1 VPSPDVSAPVT
12 ASRATSAHGAPGD
25 GAHLTFRPD
34 VEGLR
39 AIAIA
44 AVVAYHVGL
53 PFARGGFVGVDVFFV
68 ISGFLITG
76 LLVREV
82 TSTAHVSLS
91 RFWAR
96 RARRLLPAATLVL
109 AVVAF
114 ASYVVIP
121 AIDHQSVGIDISA
134 SALYVSNMRF
144 AAQATDYLASDAA
157 PSPVLHFWSLGVE
170 EQFYVL
176 WPLLILALAWFGVR
190 RARARGLRVHRGQLA
205 IALALLGIASFG
217 LSLWLTRA
225 VEPWAFF
232 SMPTRAWE
240 FAVGGLVSIGA
251 VELSRLSGPLR
262 RAVGL
267 VGAVLLLGS
276 VVLLTSDV
284 PYPGTAALWP
294 VLGTAALIV
303 AGTTPR
309 DRTVGV
315 ARALSVGPMRWLG
328 RLSYSWYLWHWPA
341 LVLTTAA
348 VGALATPVM
357 LVVALLALVPAYAA
371 YRWIERP
378 LHHSPALVASTRRS
392 LVLGGALSAAA
403 AVCGLVLAS
412 LPGGGALASASTGA
426 AAGDDQTGRGPAA
439 LVTTSPTTRP
449 STSPSAHA
457 SPTATTVSWPS
468 GPLTPSPSSI
478 RGDLPVIYSD
488 GCHLQGRAT
497 TWSTCAFGDTSSS
510 TSVVLFGDSHAA
522 QWFPALEALAKKH
535 SWKLLVRTHAGC
547 PAPDVTIFQR
557 SLKRAYD
564 ECDTW
569 RTAVLAEIAR
579 TRPSLVVATGTRT
592 DSLVDRSTGSR
603 IDESKAAGEWQAGWQ
618 RTLSSLAKAGV
629 PVAVLRD
636 TPWPGRDMAT
646 CVSTHTSN
654 PSACDLATSALD
666 SPAYDVGTVKGF
678 ANAHGVD
685 LSAIICDPDR
695 CPATR
700 GKYVVYRDD
709 SHLTATFARELAP
722 YLYAKL
728 APLLPR

>member
-1 VPSPDVSAPVT
+1 VPSPDVSAPT
-12 ASRATSAHGAPGD
+12 TAPGGVPARD
-25 GAHLTFRPD
+25 AVSSGDRAHLTFRPD

-44 AVVAYHVGL
+44 SVVAYHVGL
-53 PFARGGFVGVDVFFV
+53 PIARGGFVGVDVFFV

-121 AIDHQSVGIDISA
+121 AIDHQSTGIDITA

-205 IALALLGIASFG
+205 IALALLGIASFA
-217 LSLWLTRA
+217 LSLWLTHA

-232 SMPTRAWE
+232 GMPTRAWE

-262 RAVGL
+262 RGIGL
-267 VGAVLLLGS
+267 VGAVVLLGS
-276 VVLLTSDV
+276 IVLLTSDV

-315 ARALSVGPMRWLG
+315 ARALSVGAMRWLG

-348 VGALATPVM
+348 LGVLATPVM

-378 LHHSPALVASTRRS
+378 LHHSPALVASS
-392 LVLGGALSAAA
+392 GAPWCSAAHCRPRPRCA
-403 AVCGLVLAS
+403 AWCWRRC
-412 LPGGGALASASTGA
+412 PGA
-426 AAGDDQTGRGPAA
+426 ARSRARRRVRLPA
-439 LVTTSPTTRP
+439 TTRP
-449 STSPSAHA
+449 GAARRRSSPPHRRPRPRPRRR
-457 SPTATTVSWPS
+457 PT
-468 GPLTPSPSSI
+468 
-478 RGDLPVIYSD
+478 
-488 GCHLQGRAT
+488 RAR
-497 TWSTCAFGDTSSS
+497 
-510 TSVVLFGDSHAA
+510 A
-522 QWFPALEALAKKH
+522 Q
-535 SWKLLVRTHAGC
+535 
-547 PAPDVTIFQR
+547 
-557 SLKRAYD
+557 
-564 ECDTW
+564 
-569 RTAVLAEIAR
+569 
-579 TRPSLVVATGTRT
+579 RP
-592 DSLVDRSTGSR
+592 
-603 IDESKAAGEWQAGWQ
+603 
-618 RTLSSLAKAGV
+618 
-629 PVAVLRD
+629 
-636 TPWPGRDMAT
+636 
-646 CVSTHTSN
+646 
-654 PSACDLATSALD
+654 
-666 SPAYDVGTVKGF
+666 
-678 ANAHGVD
+678 
-685 LSAIICDPDR
+685 
-695 CPATR
+695 
-700 GKYVVYRDD
+700 
-709 SHLTATFARELAP
+709 
-722 YLYAKL
+722 
-728 APLLPR
+728 PR

>member
-1 VPSPDVSAPVT
+1 VSGSHAVASAAPPDT
-12 ASRATSAHGAPGD
+12 SRG

-39 AIAIA
+39 AVAIA

-53 PFARGGFVGVDVFFV
+53 PFTPGGFVGVDVFFV

-82 TSTAHVSLS
+82 TSTAHVSLA

-109 AVVAF
+109 GLVAV
-114 ASYVVIP
+114 ASYWVIP
-121 AIDHQSVGIDISA
+121 AIDHQSVGLDITA

-176 WPLLILALAWFGVR
+176 WPLLILAIAWFGVR

-205 IALALLGIASFG
+205 IALALLGLASFAI
-217 LSLWLTRA
+217 SLWLTRA

-232 SMPTRAWE
+232 GMPTRAWE
-240 FAVGGLVSIGA
+240 FAIGGLVSIGA

-262 RAVGL
+262 RGVGL
-267 VGAVLLLGS
+267 VGALLLLGS
-276 VVLLTSDV
+276 IVLLTNDV

-303 AGTTPR
+303 AGTTR
-309 DRTVGV
+309 SDRTVGV
-315 ARALSVGPMRWLG
+315 ARGLSVAPMRWLG
-328 RLSYSWYLWHWPA
+328 RHSYSWYLWHWPA

-348 VGALATPVM
+348 LGTLATPAM
-357 LVVALLALVPAYAA
+357 LAIALASLVPAALA
-371 YRWIERP
+371 YRYVERP
-378 LHHSPALVASTRRS
+378 LHHSQALAASTRRS

-412 LPGGGALASASTGA
+412 VAGGGAFATTLATPGGG
-426 AAGDDQTGRGPAA
+426 DEQNGRGPAA
-439 LVTTSPTTRP
+439 IAPTTTSSTTA
-449 STSPSAHA
+449 SPSPHA
-457 SPTATTVSWPS
+457 SSSATATTVSWPT
-468 GPLTPSPSSI
+468 GALTPSPSKI
-478 RGDLPVIYSD
+478 RDDLPVIYAD

-497 TWSTCAFGDTSSS
+497 TWSTCAFGDTSST
-510 TSVVLFGDSHAA
+510 TSVVLLGDSHAA
-522 QWFPALEALAKKH
+522 QWFPALQALAQQH
-535 SWKLLVRTHAGC
+535 HWKLLVRTHSGC

-569 RTAVLAEIAR
+569 RSAVIAEIAR
-579 TRPSLVVATGTRT
+579 THPSLVVATGTRT
-592 DSLVDRSTGSR
+592 DSLVDRSTGAR
-603 IDESKAAGEWQAGWQ
+603 IDASKAGGEWQAGWR
-618 RTLSSLAKAGV
+618 RTLTSLAKTGV
-629 PVAVLRD
+629 TVAVVRD

-646 CVSTHTSN
+646 CVSGHVAK

-666 SPAYDVGTVKGF
+666 SAAYDVGTVKGF
-678 ANAHGVD
+678 AHAHGVD

-709 SHLTATFARELAP
+709 SHLTATFARALAP
-722 YLYAKL
+722 YLYTQL
-728 APLLPR
+728 APLLRRA